1 MEYQWRNVKLTAE
14 EKISVFRPLLE
25 KFETDHVKAWCAEMI
40 GKIDDKIFEIAAS
53 TSSKHHNKTQC
64 QPHGQVYHI
73 IMFATIMNYI
83 LDLEYVQKK
92 FKSPEQRDA
101 MRCTPY
107 LHDAL
112 KLGLGNSSYT
122 VHEHPILAAEWIKN
136 VETIHPIDDK
146 VKKAIADMVAAHSG
160 QWTTSKKSKI
170 ELPMPQNDMQFVVH
184 LCDYLSSRSDIDM
197 RPPDYLKDIFED
209 MNEPL
214 VFDENYVLP
223 FGRYAQQRL
232 IDVYRADPGYCEW
245 MEANIQKREVVNN
258 IKAMKEYLKNKENIN
273 ES

>member
-1 MEYQWRNVKLTAE
+1 
-14 EKISVFRPLLE
+14 
-25 KFETDHVKAWCAEMI
+25 
-40 GKIDDKIFEIAAS
+40 
-53 TSSKHHNKTQC
+53 
-64 QPHGQVYHI
+64 
-73 IMFATIMNYI
+73 
-83 LDLEYVQKK
+83 
-92 FKSPEQRDA
+92 

-146 VKKAIADMVAAHSG
+146 VRKAIADMVAAHSG

-197 RPPDYLKDIFED
+197 QPPEYLKDIFED
-209 MNEPL
+209 INEPL
-214 VFDENYVLP
+214 VFDESYVLP
-223 FGRYAQQRL
+223 FGKYANCRL
-232 IDVYRADPGYCEW
+232 LDVYKTDPGYCEW
-245 MEANIQKREVVNN
+245 METNINKREVVNN
-258 IKAMKEYLKNKENIN
+258 IKAMQEYLKNKENIN